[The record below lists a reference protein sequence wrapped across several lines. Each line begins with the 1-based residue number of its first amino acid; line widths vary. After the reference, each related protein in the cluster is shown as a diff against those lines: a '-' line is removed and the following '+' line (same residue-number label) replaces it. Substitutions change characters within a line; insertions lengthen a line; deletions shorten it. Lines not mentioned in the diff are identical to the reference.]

1 MIRWFVDLSKVLSFF
16 LPVGV
21 VLELFFFPADFVLL
35 VDFVVLAL
43 FVAFV
48 ASAVGL
54 APLAVTLAPLAA
66 GLASLIVGLVVFS
79 VLTALGDLMKLVILV
94 SLPLLAGLVLFATD
108 ADLPLC
114 SLGEALAFRLV
125 GLFSFGGLMLFRAG
139 CLFSFDF
146 ALADLFSFDDDL
158 VAAALAVVLVGF
170 FALTVLRG
178 YLERTFGSL
187 RNNVRWRVRGFR

>member
-21 VLELFFFPADFVLL
+21 VPELFFFPVDFVLL

-48 ASAVGL
+48 ASTVGL

-66 GLASLIVGLVVFS
+66 GLASLIGLVVFS
-79 VLTALGDLMKLVILV
+79 VLTALGDLMKLVIFV

-158 VAAALAVVLVGF
+158 VAVALAVVLVGF